1 MNDEIR
7 LSRLRIS
14 RRRALSIG
22 GSVSLSGLI
31 GACGGG
37 SSPQGAATS
46 STQSQTTQAA
56 PQPASGD
63 LLAALDDAPT
73 CVLAQ
78 EETQGPYWFDVDS
91 IRRNIREDR
100 PGMRLDLALRL
111 QDMRAC
117 KAGGETA
124 PVADAVVEIW
134 HCDAGGVY
142 SGFESGSTGGD
153 DTGDGPGPPPDGGQP
168 QGHAGETSDG
178 SYSQGV
184 PEASPTDDGTYL
196 RGAQVTDA
204 DGVVRFT
211 TIYPGWYRGRTV
223 HIHLKVHVD
232 RKNVLTTQ
240 LYMDEDVTTEAY
252 KASPYDERT
261 DRDTF
266 NDDDSIFDEAGLM
279 AMSRRGDAW
288 RGVINLGL
296 NA

>member
-7 LSRLRIS
+7 LSRVRVS

-22 GSVSLSGLI
+22 GTVSLTGLI
-31 GACGGG
+31 AACGGG
-37 SSPQGAATS
+37 SSRERTATS
-46 STQSQTTQAA
+46 STQPATPSTTA
-56 PQPASGD
+56 QPASGD
-63 LLAALDDAPT
+63 LRAALDDAPT

-91 IRRNIREDR
+91 IRRDIREDR
-100 PGMRLDLALRL
+100 PGTRLNLALRV

-117 KAGGETA
+117 EPGGEAA

-134 HCDAGGVY
+134 HCDAGGAY

-153 DTGDGPGPPPDGGQP
+153 GGPGPPPDGGQP
-168 QGHAGETSDG
+168 QGHAGDTSDG
-178 SYSQGV
+178 SYSRGV
-184 PEASPTDDGTYL
+184 QEATPTDDGTYL

-240 LYMDEDVTTEAY
+240 LYMDDDVNAEAHE
-252 KASPYDERT
+252 ASPYDERP

-279 AMSRRGDAW
+279 AMSRQGDAW

-296 NA
+296 RA